1 MRNNIKSLLKSFIYA
16 FSGIFTAI
24 KTQRNFRIHTV
35 ATIYVF
41 SASLFYNFSKI
52 DYVVLILICALIMSL
67 ELINTA
73 LESVVDIC
81 SPEYSKLAKT
91 AKDCAAGAVL
101 VSAIGAIIIGIC
113 LFGDMNIIK
122 SIFSYYSSHIPALI
136 FLLISIIIAVIFIVY
151 PLDKTKGKK

>member
-1 MRNNIKSLLKSFIYA
+1 MRNNIKSLLKAFTYA
-16 FSGIFTAI
+16 FIGIFTAI

-73 LESVVDIC
+73 LENVVDIC

-122 SIFSYYSSHIPALI
+122 SIFAYYSSHIPALI

-151 PLDKTKGKK
+151 PFDKTKGKK

>member
-1 MRNNIKSLLKSFIYA
+1 MRNNIKALLKAFIYA

-35 ATIYVF
+35 ATIYIF

-52 DYVVLILICALIMSL
+52 DYAVLILICALIMSL

-91 AKDCAAGAVL
+91 TKDCAAGAVL
-101 VSAIGAIIIGIC
+101 MSAIGAIIIGIC

-122 SIFSYYSSHIPALI
+122 SIFAYYSSHIPALI

-151 PLDKTKGKK
+151 PFDKTKGKK

>member
-1 MRNNIKSLLKSFIYA
+1 MRNNIKSLLKAFIYA
-16 FSGIFTAI
+16 FRGIFTAI

-101 VSAIGAIIIGIC
+101 ISAIGAIIIGIC

-122 SIFSYYSSHIPALI
+122 SIFAYYSSHIPALI

-151 PLDKTKGKK
+151 PFDKTKGKK